1 MAKSIGTADVTLT
14 PNKRLTGIYAL
25 CYVASLTEYT
35 VTCKETNDT
44 FSLYATIENPY
55 LSFLKIN
62 LKLTSSSSTQL
73 ELFIYSFYHLI

>member
-1 MAKSIGTADVTLT
+1 MAKSIGAADVTLT
-14 PNKRLTGIYAL
+14 PNKGLTDIYAL

-55 LSFLKIN
+55 LSFLKID
-62 LKLTSSSSTQL
+62 
-73 ELFIYSFYHLI
+73 

>member
-14 PNKRLTGIYAL
+14 PGKGLTGVYAL

-35 VTCKETNDT
+35 VIRKETNDT

-62 LKLTSSSSTQL
+62 
-73 ELFIYSFYHLI
+73 